1 MQLCTVQYRFCHQCS
16 FWVALANILAVIRFF
31 TATLTISADAT
42 PANLHMNKYWELLPG
57 NENLKEPKYTNLDY
71 IKHLVPNVKI
81 IVIFRDPVTRYVSYM
96 IIMIGVK

>member
-1 MQLCTVQYRFCHQCS
+1 
-16 FWVALANILAVIRFF
+16 
-31 TATLTISADAT
+31 
-42 PANLHMNKYWELLPG
+42 MNKYWELLPG

-96 IIMIGVK
+96 IIMIGVKLVKSVFVMQNVYQSLFKNMVHVRFTRILWEPTDLISK